1 MRFKNIILL
10 ILLAIIT
17 WPIMQSCKTKRQIL
31 SISPISTKVSEDLF
45 SDIIDNQFDF
55 RTFSSRVNLNLSSG
69 KKSISSKANLKILKD
84 EAIQLSVQP
93 LFGVEMLRLYIDQ
106 SEIVLLD
113 RMNKRYVK
121 ESISDLNE
129 LYPIGFDF
137 STLQSLLTNRLFLSG
152 SNCVQYSDFEKY
164 TTDKIS
170 DQYYL
175 IKSIDE
181 KSGIAYSFAING
193 NDKVASTF
201 LNESKRDYEL
211 EWDYDEFVQGDTDVF
226 PHKMNIVLA
235 SPKRK
240 ANVGLDFSGIVLN
253 ESFELE
259 MIIPNGYSRA
269 HISDIIKILTQS

>member
-17 WPIMQSCKTKRQIL
+17 WPIMHSCKTKRQIL
-31 SISPISTKVSEDLF
+31 STSPISAKVSEDLF

-93 LFGVEMLRLYIDQ
+93 LFGVEMLRLYINQ

-121 ESISDLNE
+121 ESISDLND

-137 STLQSLLTNRLFLSG
+137 STLQSLLTNRVFLSG
-152 SNCVQYSDFEKY
+152 SNCVEYSDFEKF
-164 TTDKIS
+164 TTDQIS

-193 NDKVASTF
+193 NDNVASTF
-201 LNESKRDYEL
+201 LKEPKRDYEL
-211 EWDYDEFVQGDTDVF
+211 EWDYDEFVQGDNDVF
-226 PHKMNIVLA
+226 PHKMNIILA

-240 ANVGLDFSGIVLN
+240 ANVGLEFSGIVLN
-253 ESFELE
+253 DSFELE
-259 MIIPNGYSRA
+259 MTIPNGYSRA
-269 HISDIIKILTQS
+269 YISDIIKILTQS